1 VITRFLII
9 EDLSESAELEEPA
22 LENV

>member
-9 EDLSESAELEEPA
+9 EDLSESSVLERTA
-22 LENV
+22 LENA